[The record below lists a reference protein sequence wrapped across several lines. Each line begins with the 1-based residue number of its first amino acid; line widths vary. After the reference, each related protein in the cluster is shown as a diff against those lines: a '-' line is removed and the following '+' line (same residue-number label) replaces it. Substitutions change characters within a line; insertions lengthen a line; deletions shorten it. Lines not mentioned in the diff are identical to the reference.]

1 MARKSLMHNY
11 IYFETLEAGPHR
23 KIAGRT
29 ALEQASRRRCRTRAR
44 SAPNNSASAARELTR
59 RSAIEAPSA
68 TVSVSSSPG

>member
-44 SAPNNSASAARELTR
+44 SAPNNSASAARELTLIFY
-59 RSAIEAPSA
+59 STNLQVIERAA
-68 TVSVSSSPG
+68 